1 MGESGARSASGR
13 LIEHDA
19 LDERVAHGVAR
30 PARPRRLIVADDE
43 HLGGNAERAQDF
55 LKPDDLAA
63 AAEAVVL
70 DDEEVEVALRVGL
83 AASVR
88 AEEDDTRRRAGRL
101 AEPLRR
107 FTDQRVGDPLHAY
120 ECTAR
125 LGGGESGGRATALC
139 AQPRSSSRLIRLRF
153 ARCR

>member
-1 MGESGARSASGR
+1 MMSWSWADGRVRARSASGR

-30 PARPRRLIVADDE
+30 PAQPRRLIVADDE

-101 AEPLRR
+101 A
-107 FTDQRVGDPLHAY
+107 
-120 ECTAR
+120 
-125 LGGGESGGRATALC
+125 SLC
-139 AQPRSSSRLIRLRF
+139 AASRISVSGIRSTPTSVRLASAAGSPAAEPRRSAPSL
-153 ARCR
+153 ARRAA